1 MRTTLNNTLL
11 FTAIF
16 FALTTLGHSNQAY
29 ISIMALMGLG
39 FPLFFAWQTGSWA
52 EMGFTRHN
60 AIPALGWGL
69 AAGLL
74 SALAG
79 LWAVNRW
86 TLTDNWGMEL
96 LVGLPI
102 WALLAVPFQEFFFR
116 AYLQTRL
123 ARLLGKTTGLLLTV
137 IIFTLW
143 HSLLPIFGPGS
154 GSTFP
159 MNTWQGLAGTLLA
172 AIVYSAIFQRTGS
185 ILAPWLAHTIAGMVF
200 LLVGAASMIPPN

>member
-11 FTAIF
+11 ITTTFFLLTA
-16 FALTTLGHSNQAY
+16 LGHSNQAY

-39 FPLFFAWQTGSWA
+39 FPLFFAWQTASWG

-69 AAGLL
+69 VAGLV
-74 SALAG
+74 SALVG

-86 TLTDNWGMEL
+86 TLADNWTMEL
-96 LVGLPI
+96 LIGLPI

-123 ARLLGKTTGLLLTV
+123 TRLLGKTTGLVTTV
-137 IIFTLW
+137 IIFTAW
-143 HSLLPIFGPGS
+143 HYLLPIFGPGS

-159 MNTWQGLAGTLLA
+159 MNTWQGLAGTLAA
-172 AIVYSAIFQRTGS
+172 AIAYSAVFQLTGN
-185 ILAPWLAHTIAGMVF
+185 ILAPWLAHTVAGIAF
-200 LLVGAASMIPPN
+200 LLVGAASMIP